1 MQETHLPLVT
11 IELDN
16 GATIEAELYPTV
28 APNTVNNFISLVK
41 KGFYD
46 GLTFHRVIPGFMVQG
61 GCPQGS
67 GMGGPGY
74 RISGEFAGNGLKND
88 LRHTPGVLSM
98 ARSQHPD
105 SAGSQFFIMAG
116 TSPHLDGSYAA
127 FGKVTR
133 GYEEVERIVSTPSDR
148 NDKPL
153 SPQRMSKVTVELFGV
168 DYPEPVTRKG

>member
-61 GCPQGS
+61 DARRVRAWRPAAYQASSPAMASRTTS
-67 GMGGPGY
+67 GT
-74 RISGEFAGNGLKND
+74 RLAS
-88 LRHTPGVLSM
+88 RWR
-98 ARSQHPD
+98 ARSTPTLRVR
-105 SAGSQFFIMAG
+105 SSSWPAP
-116 TSPHLDGSYAA
+116 SPPRRQLRRVRQGDQG
-127 FGKVTR
+127 
-133 GYEEVERIVSTPSDR
+133 
-148 NDKPL
+148 L
-153 SPQRMSKVTVELFGV
+153 
-168 DYPEPVTRKG
+168 